1 MSNKCRFALGPEV
14 SNCSC
19 KLYKCTRLREGAVV
33 RRRGKH
39 ADVRVQVV
47 PPLPGVHIV
56 AARHA
61 RLQGDRVAHLCQVHK
76 LLWLTAQK
84 LEYGKDCQLLLERC
98 T

>member
-1 MSNKCRFALGPEV
+1 VKILRR
-14 SNCSC
+14 
-19 KLYKCTRLREGAVV
+19 TRLRKGAMVW
-33 RRRGKH
+33 RRGKH

-47 PPLPGVHIV
+47 APLPGVHIV

-84 LEYGKDCQLLLERC
+84 LEYGKDCQLLLEMC